1 MLTIQLS
8 QGAML
13 ASPHLCCSH
22 VNIQLSMYYGL
33 NWPMELLGFEPRS
46 SIFIPV
52 ICPLWKWINLNLF
65 HYSEYRNL
73 KEVIQSSQL
82 IVYQLTYNSKQ
93 ESLSAFKITTLLS
106 YANNYAHYVAINLY
120 CNFYFIK
127 PKRRFHFMK

>member
-1 MLTIQLS
+1 
-8 QGAML
+8 
-13 ASPHLCCSH
+13 
-22 VNIQLSMYYGL
+22 
-33 NWPMELLGFEPRS
+33 MELLGFEPRS